1 MEKAFQVIAIYA
13 GLLSLIFLWLGWE
26 VGKIRRRDNV
36 SIGDGGNIA
45 LIRRMRGQLN
55 FVESVPLILLMT
67 IIMAVIGAPYWL
79 FHIGGIALVIARFFH
94 GLYFTHDEAPYWQ
107 RAVGAVV
114 TLGILGICAVSLI
127 GHGLYHLAI

>member
-13 GLLSLIFLWLGWE
+13 GFLGLIFIWLGWE

-36 SIGDGGNIA
+36 SIGDEGNIA

-55 FVESVPLILLMT
+55 FVECVPIILILA
-67 IIMAVIGAPYWL
+67 IVMAVIGAPYWL
-79 FHIGGIALVIARFFH
+79 FHIGGIALVAARFFH
-94 GLYFTHDEAPYWQ
+94 GLYFTRDEAPYWQ

-114 TLGILGICAVSLI
+114 TLGILAICSLSLI
-127 GHGLYHLAI
+127 GHGLYRLVY